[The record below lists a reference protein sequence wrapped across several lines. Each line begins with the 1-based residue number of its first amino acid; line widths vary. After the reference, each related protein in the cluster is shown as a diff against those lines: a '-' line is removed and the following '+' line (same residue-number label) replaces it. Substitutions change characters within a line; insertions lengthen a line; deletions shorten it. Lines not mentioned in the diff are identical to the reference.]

1 MEELKNKIISAFGSD
16 FVIVGGYALYLHGIV
31 DSFSGK
37 DIDIAVN
44 LPSSTFDNQSYY
56 NKHTNGKFGHNVWT
70 KNVDGQWIE
79 AFNRTLP
86 DYDTLTIEGVQIKV
100 ESIQSM
106 KDYYNSLDI
115 DNMQGHDNF
124 KNRLRKN
131 KELVNAQ

>member
-44 LPSSTFDNQSYY
+44 LPSSTFDNQSDY